1 MSRNYTINPYAETC
15 ISRHVLDIIG
25 SKWTILIIHYLREG
39 AHRHSELRRA
49 IGGIS
54 EKVLTS
60 QLRLLETNGMVRRE
74 VYPEVPPKVEY
85 SLTPLG
91 ESLGVLTTSI
101 CDWAVEHAEE
111 ISGYEGDPVAGD

>member
-1 MSRNYTINPYAETC
+1 MSSHHTINPYAETC
-15 ISRHVLDIIG
+15 ISRHVLDIIS
-25 SKWTILIIHYLREG
+25 SKWTVLIIHYLRSG

-60 QLRLLETNGMVRRE
+60 QLRLLETNGMVKRK
-74 VYPEVPPKVEY
+74 VYPVVPPKVEY

-91 ESLGVLTTSI
+91 ESLGGLTASI
-101 CDWAVEHAEE
+101 CDWAVDHAEE
-111 ISGYEGDPVAGD
+111 ISGYSGG